1 MKCILSFHKCTLEQ
15 CKRSIRKVSNIILVG
30 RKEVYL
36 YEYILKKIQADTWS
50 LLPVNNF
57 SKNSSNTVLTS
68 GIFISIYYW
77 SALFL
82 LSFMPILNNFCRSRV
97 S

>member
-15 CKRSIRKVSNIILVG
+15 CKRSIRKVSNINLVG
-30 RKEVYL
+30 RKQVYL
-36 YEYILKKIQADTWS
+36 YENILKKIGADPWS
-50 LLPVNNF
+50 LLPVTNF
-57 SKNSSNTVLTS
+57 SKNSNKTVLTS

-77 SALFL
+77 STL
-82 LSFMPILNNFCRSRV
+82 LLLNFIHILNNFCRSRV

>member
-1 MKCILSFHKCTLEQ
+1 MLEQ

-30 RKEVYL
+30 RKKVYL
-36 YEYILKKIQADTWS
+36 YENILKKIGADTWS
-50 LLPVNNF
+50 LLPVKNF
-57 SKNSSNTVLTS
+57 SKNSNKIVLTS
-68 GIFISIYYW
+68 GISISIYYW

-82 LSFMPILNNFCRSRV
+82 LSFMHILNNFCRSRV